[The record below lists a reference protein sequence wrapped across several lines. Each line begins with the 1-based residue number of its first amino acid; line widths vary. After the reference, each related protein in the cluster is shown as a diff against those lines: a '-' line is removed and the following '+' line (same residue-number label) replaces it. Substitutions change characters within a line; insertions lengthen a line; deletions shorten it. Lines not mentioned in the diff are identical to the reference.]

1 MDAMTPFESALVM
14 HLIGDWLLQNHWM
27 ATKKVDLRHP
37 AAWIHS
43 GIHGVLL
50 GLVLGWQAGVVLAV
64 IHMIVDTRA
73 PLRWWSRVFGQTTE
87 GPIGAHVTIW
97 VDQVVHISM
106 IALWLLFG
114 APLVQ

>member
-1 MDAMTPFESALVM
+1 
-14 HLIGDWLLQNHWM
+14 
-27 ATKKVDLRHP
+27 
-37 AAWIHS
+37 
-43 GIHGVLL
+43 
-50 GLVLGWQAGVVLAV
+50 
-64 IHMIVDTRA
+64 MIVDTRA
-73 PLRWWSRVFGQTTE
+73 PLRWWSRIFGQTTE